1 MVIFIIRVA
10 AILLLLI
17 GLMVFIA
24 KKVTKKWTI
33 KRKRWWVIAHI
44 LFVIVYFCG
53 IAGQLVVLFSMAS
66 FSDKESILA
75 GLKFISYF
83 DDYLTIPG
91 AMGAFV
97 TGIWIAL
104 RTNWGGL
111 TTYHW
116 VITKWVGNIFA
127 ILLGSTITGNVVHN
141 LFPKI
146 ISSDVQPF
154 QNPLYFQSRQILF
167 LGMGISVT
175 ILTFLVVI
183 SYLKP
188 WGKRKKFDRKG
199 RKKDKLPSNS
209 NSI

>member
-1 MVIFIIRVA
+1 MIVFIIRVA
-10 AILLLLI
+10 VILLMLI
-17 GLMVFIA
+17 LTMVFIA
-24 KKVTKKWTI
+24 KKI
-33 KRKRWWVIAHI
+33 PRKMPHKQKQWWVIAHI

-53 IAGQLVVLFSMAS
+53 IAGQSVVLFSMAS
-66 FSDKESILA
+66 FSEKGSIHA

-91 AMGAFV
+91 AMGSFV
-97 TGIWIAL
+97 TGVWIAL

-111 TTYHW
+111 TAYYW
-116 VITKWVGNIFA
+116 IMAKWIGNIFA

-146 ISSDVQPF
+146 LSSDVEPS

-167 LGMGISVT
+167 LGMGISLT

-188 WGKRKKFDRKG
+188 WGKRKK
-199 RKKDKLPSNS
+199 
-209 NSI
+209 